1 MAQTKEEFR
10 TELQDVLDVA
20 IGAGWLDLSKRKTIQ
35 FPCHFNKEFEGQS
48 VELMTQDARSLNALH
63 RGHIFTIADLI
74 RDFEKLKT
82 IRGLGTKTKQVIR
95 VSLMDYYYQS
105 LDTDGKAKFIKEII
119 DLNNGTPDP
128 SDEIAKVV
136 MA

>member
-10 TELQDVLDVA
+10 TELQDVLEIA
-20 IGAGWLDLSKRKTIQ
+20 IGAGWLDLSKRKTIH
-35 FPCHFNKEFEGQS
+35 FPCHFNKEFEEQS
-48 VELMTQDARSLNALH
+48 IELMTQDARSLNALH

-74 RDFEKLKT
+74 IDFEKLKT
-82 IRGLGTKTKQVIR
+82 IRGLGTRTKQVIR

-105 LDTDGKAKFIKEII
+105 LDTDGRAKFIKEII
-119 DLNNGTPDP
+119 DLNNGTSDP
-128 SDEIAKVV
+128 SEEIAKVA